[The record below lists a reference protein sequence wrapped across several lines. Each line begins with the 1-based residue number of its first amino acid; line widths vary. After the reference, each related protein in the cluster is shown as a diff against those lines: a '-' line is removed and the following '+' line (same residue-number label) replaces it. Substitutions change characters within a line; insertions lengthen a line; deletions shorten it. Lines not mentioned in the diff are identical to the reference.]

1 VGANIRE
8 LPLKQNGKGYII
20 QASQCSMCLH
30 TRKGRGYVVRE
41 GVSGALQQH
50 VFVCKDYSVC
60 MGNIDQRIVFSDSI
74 ELSRTCH
81 IGGFHFPTMY

>member
-1 VGANIRE
+1 MQYVFADQER
-8 LPLKQNGKGYII
+8 KGV
-20 QASQCSMCLH
+20 CG
-30 TRKGRGYVVRE
+30 KGRGKWRF
-41 GVSGALQQH
+41 AATMQH